1 MLFTFL
7 HAKSFFFQVKIQ
19 CKWKVWNEWE
29 RQHEQDSRWQNQIN
43 FCLFF
48 FAIIILLWY
57 YTYTYSHLAVASQF
71 LIKTNASSGKL
82 TAVATLDIYWHK
94 LLAGLIQICA
104 EKMALIRQ
112 LKRIW
117 RKKSDFFLRCNSFRK
132 HRF

>member
-48 FAIIILLWY
+48 FCYHYSALVLYVYVLSFGCRFSISNQNKCQLRQIDCRCHSRHLLTQIIGWINTDLRWKNG
-57 YTYTYSHLAVASQF
+57 THKT
-71 LIKTNASSGKL
+71 IKKNM
-82 TAVATLDIYWHK
+82 
-94 LLAGLIQICA
+94 
-104 EKMALIRQ
+104 EKKIG
-112 LKRIW
+112 
-117 RKKSDFFLRCNSFRK
+117 FFSPV
-132 HRF
+132 